1 MIKICLSIAFSLFLI
16 SALLL
21 AGDMDYEDAFIEEI
35 RYCNDVALW
44 RHNQMTTGSKQ
55 FGHPDYK
62 GIYAEVC
69 RKYEPQDQ
77 LLIAV
82 DK

>member
-21 AGDMDYEDAFIEEI
+21 AGAMDYEDAVIEEI

-62 GIYAEVC
+62 EIYNEVC
-69 RKYEPQDQ
+69 KKYEPQDQ
-77 LLIAV
+77 LLVAGGR
-82 DK
+82 